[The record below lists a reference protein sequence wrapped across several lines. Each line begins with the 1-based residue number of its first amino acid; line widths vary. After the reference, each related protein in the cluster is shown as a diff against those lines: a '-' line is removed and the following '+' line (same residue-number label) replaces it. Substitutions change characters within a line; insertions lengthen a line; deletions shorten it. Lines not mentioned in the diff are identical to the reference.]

1 MNPEA
6 LLAQYDGGD
15 RQFETIALSDA
26 QFTNQKLPGINLRRS
41 QLANANFQGGDL
53 AGADFSQANLRS
65 ADFRHANL
73 KQANLNEADLT
84 QANLANCDLYEAQL
98 SCVVLNQAELHQADL
113 RQSNLAGATLIEA
126 KLHSTNL
133 SNADLAG
140 ADLRGA
146 ELRQAQMD
154 CVNLR
159 GANLQNANLRWAD
172 LSGADLS
179 GADLSGAIL
188 SGAMLTGANLQGAI
202 LIDATFV
209 HADLTRAQMNEVDWA
224 GADFTAAKMTG
235 VKLHNTRPFG
245 AKFEA
250 VDCQWLDLS
259 PNGDRA
265 TTFQFATK
273 NPYEYFYPAAPTVEI
288 TIDGRINTEA
298 HSALAVI
305 YQRLARQLNSS
316 LPAPQ
321 LIPNRK
327 RTSLTFTLH
336 RDEKLFLTA
345 YTMMFPFT
353 DAAISH
359 QALVEQ
365 LKAITQE
372 CLHQPKPQ
380 MQAFQRMVTT
390 LNQQRQKIITD
401 VQLQSLAQSVQG
413 VPFFQSPARIVLTN
427 SEGQPLTIYCN
438 PIFGRRSSQL
448 LSRCTSSEKT
458 VLQVGSDRLSLPPSE
473 SVIQF
478 IGKFRWSENYLR
490 GLGN

>member
-6 LLAQYDGGD
+6 LLAKYDDGD
-15 RQFETIALSDA
+15 RQFETVELTDA
-26 QFTNQKLPGINLRRS
+26 QLTNKKLPGINLRRS
-41 QLANANFQGGDL
+41 QLVGANFQGGDL
-53 AGADFSQANLRS
+53 ALADFSGANLRGADFRY
-65 ADFRHANL
+65 ANL
-73 KQANLNEADLT
+73 KRADLGEADLT
-84 QANLANCDLYEAQL
+84 GANLSNCDLYEARL
-98 SCVVLNQAELHQADL
+98 GYAVLNQAELNQADL
-113 RQSNLAGATLIEA
+113 RQSNLSGALLVEA
-126 KLHSTNL
+126 KLQSANM
-133 SNADLAG
+133 SNVDLAG

-154 CVNLR
+154 CANLR

-172 LSGADLS
+172 LSGADLQ

-188 SGAMLTGANLQGAI
+188 SGATLTGANLSGAI

-209 HADLTRAQMNEVDWA
+209 HADLTRAQMNEVDWL

-235 VKLHNTRPFG
+235 VKMHNTRPFG
-245 AKFEA
+245 AKFES
-250 VDCQWLDLS
+250 VECQWVDLS
-259 PNGDRA
+259 PNSDRT
-265 TTFQFATK
+265 TTFQFTSK
-273 NPYEYFYPAAPTVEI
+273 NPYEYFYKAAPTVEI
-288 TIDGRINTEA
+288 MIDGRLNTEA

-316 LPAPQ
+316 LPTPQ
-321 LIPNRK
+321 IIPNRK

-365 LKAITQE
+365 LKSITQE
-372 CLHQPKPQ
+372 CLQQPKPQ

-413 VPFFQSPARIVLTN
+413 VPFFQSPARIILTN
-427 SEGQPLTIYCN
+427 SHDQQLMLYSN
-438 PIFGRRSSQL
+438 PTFGRRSSQM
-448 LSRCTSSEKT
+448 LSRCHNSEKT
-458 VLQVGSDRLSLPPSE
+458 VLQVGNDRLSLPKTE
-473 SVIQF
+473 EVIQF
-478 IGKFRWSENYLR
+478 VSKFRWSENYLR
-490 GLGN
+490 GLVS

>member
-6 LLAQYDGGD
+6 LLAQYDDGD
-15 RQFETIALSDA
+15 RQFETVELTDA
-26 QFTNQKLPGINLRRS
+26 QLTNKKLPGINLRRS
-41 QLANANFQGGDL
+41 QLVGANFQGGDL
-53 AGADFSQANLRS
+53 ALADFTGANLRG
-65 ADFRHANL
+65 ADLRYANL
-73 KQANLNEADLT
+73 KRANLSEADLT
-84 QANLANCDLYEAQL
+84 QANLSNCDLYEAQIRYA
-98 SCVVLNQAELHQADL
+98 VLNGAELNQADL
-113 RQSNLAGATLIEA
+113 RQSNLAGALLIGA
-126 KLHSTNL
+126 KLQSANL

-140 ADLRGA
+140 ADLRGT
-146 ELRQAQMD
+146 EMRQAQLD
-154 CVNLR
+154 CANLR

-188 SGAMLTGANLQGAI
+188 SGATLTGANLDGAI

-209 HADLTRAQMNEVDWA
+209 HADLTRAQLNEVDWL

-250 VDCQWLDLS
+250 VECQWLDLS
-259 PNGDRA
+259 PNGDRT
-265 TTFQFATK
+265 TTFQFTSK
-273 NPYEYFYPAAPTVEI
+273 NPYEYFYKAAPTVEI
-288 TIDGRINTEA
+288 TIDGRLNTEA

-316 LPAPQ
+316 LPTPQ
-321 LIPNRK
+321 IIPNRK

-336 RDEKLFLTA
+336 RDEKLFMTA

-353 DAAISH
+353 DAVISH

-365 LKAITQE
+365 LKSITQD
-372 CLHQPKPQ
+372 CLQQPKPQ

-401 VQLQSLAQSVQG
+401 AQLRSLAQSVQG
-413 VPFFQSPARIVLTN
+413 VPFFQAPARIILTN
-427 SEGQPLTIYCN
+427 SNAQQLTLYSN
-438 PIFGRRSSQL
+438 PTFGRRSSQM
-448 LSRCTSSEKT
+448 LSKCANSEKT
-458 VLQVGSDRLSLPPSE
+458 VLQVSSDRLALPQTE
-473 SVIQF
+473 EVIQF
-478 IGKFRWSENYLR
+478 VNKFRWSENYLR
-490 GLGN
+490 GLVS